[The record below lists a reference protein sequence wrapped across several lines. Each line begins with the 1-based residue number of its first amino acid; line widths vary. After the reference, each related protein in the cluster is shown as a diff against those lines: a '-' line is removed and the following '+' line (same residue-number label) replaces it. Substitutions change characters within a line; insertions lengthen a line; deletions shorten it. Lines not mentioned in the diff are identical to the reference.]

1 MNINHLIEFM
11 YLAESLSFKRTAD
24 YFYVSR
30 SVISRH
36 VAALEDTL
44 GVRLLERGNQSVR
57 LTEAGEVFRREVQI
71 VLRAYAD
78 AVDHTREAGNAT
90 GLSVRIGY
98 LKNAARPIIVQFVRY
113 MNHEHPDFPLDLKC
127 MEYSKLRRA
136 MEEGSVDIA
145 LAVNVDPRISRNYR
159 STKVYT
165 DRFYAVMSKDHPL
178 ALRAEGVSFDD
189 LPGEKLLLPDSFV
202 FSGLSEFID
211 TKAQAA
217 AREYYSDIDML
228 YLKVQTEGF
237 VAFSSGLN
245 NSMFGDRL
253 AIVPIVGMDTSFTV
267 SAFYSDDLLP
277 GAYKACR
284 EGFESCREAMKAW
297 DASQESSGIGFS
309 MPNFD

>member
-11 YLAESLSFKRTAD
+11 YLAESLSFKSTAD

-36 VAALEDTL
+36 IAALEDTL
-44 GVRLLERGNQSVR
+44 GVKLLERGNQSVR
-57 LTEAGEVFRREVQI
+57 LTEAGEVFRREVQV

-78 AVDHTREAGNAT
+78 AVDHTREAGHANDLA
-90 GLSVRIGY
+90 VRIGY
-98 LKNAARPIIVQFVRY
+98 LKNAARPVIVQFARF
-113 MNHEHPDFPLDLKC
+113 MHQEHPDIPLDLKC

-159 STKVYT
+159 STKIYT
-165 DRFYAVMSKDHPL
+165 DRFFAVMSKDHPL
-178 ALRAEGVSFDD
+178 ASHTEGISFDD

-202 FSGLSEFID
+202 FAGLSEFID
-211 TKAQAA
+211 SKAQAA

-228 YLKVQTEGF
+228 YLKVQTEGY

-245 NSMFGDRL
+245 NVMFGDRL
-253 AIVPIVGMDTSFTV
+253 AIVPITGMDTEFTV
-267 SAFYSDDLLP
+267 SAFYGDDVRE
-277 GAYKACR
+277 GVFRACR
-284 EGFESCREAMKAW
+284 QGFESCRDAMSEWEAKG
-297 DASQESSGIGFS
+297 ENPIGFS
-309 MPNFD
+309 VASFD